1 MTAPDSSE
9 QRPAPAPAQ
18 RSTGGRGQ
26 AAQLAPRDGEALV
39 RLVETAPAVLRRS
52 QFFVWSQ
59 GPLSTLLPH
68 QVVCCGAYSR
78 PQRGLG
84 FVTFQSVVISAPALA
99 PLTDAG
105 SALMRACAATWVQAA
120 GRPVQVD
127 ISHQA
132 LDAQEQALRLD
143 RELRGVQLLVHGVAR
158 PQRPAEIESLFVFLC
173 TPRAEQTAEERLLH
187 AELLMPYLHAT
198 WRRVLAAE
206 AVLNPAGSEI
216 ANSARS
222 VGASPD
228 PGRRVANTGLA
239 MTEREREILRCAR
252 DGKSNLEIGTALDIS
267 ALTVKNHIQK
277 ILRKLGANNRAHAV
291 ALAMSQGLL

>member
-1 MTAPDSSE
+1 MTLPGSSDQPSARAP
-9 QRPAPAPAQ
+9 

-26 AAQLAPRDGEALV
+26 AVQLAPRDGEALV
-39 RLVETAPAVLRRS
+39 RLIETAPAVVRRS

-68 QVVCCGAYSR
+68 QVLCCGAYSR
-78 PQRGLG
+78 PQRALG
-84 FVTFQSVVISAPALA
+84 FVALQSVVISAPALA

-105 SALMRACAATWVQAA
+105 SALMRACAAAWVQTA
-120 GRPVQVD
+120 GRPLQLD
-127 ISHQA
+127 IGRQA
-132 LDAQEQALRLD
+132 LDAQEQAVRLD

-158 PQRPAEIESLFVFLC
+158 PQRPAEIETLFVLLC
-173 TPRAEQTAEERLLH
+173 TPRAEQTPDERLLH
-187 AELLMPYLHAT
+187 VELVMPYLHAI
-198 WRRVLAAE
+198 WRRVVAAE
-206 AVLNPAGSEI
+206 ATLNAGGNAAASGTHHGI
-216 ANSARS
+216 GMLGRTASA
-222 VGASPD
+222 GQ
-228 PGRRVANTGLA
+228 A

-252 DGKSNLEIGTALDIS
+252 EGKSNLEIGVALDIS